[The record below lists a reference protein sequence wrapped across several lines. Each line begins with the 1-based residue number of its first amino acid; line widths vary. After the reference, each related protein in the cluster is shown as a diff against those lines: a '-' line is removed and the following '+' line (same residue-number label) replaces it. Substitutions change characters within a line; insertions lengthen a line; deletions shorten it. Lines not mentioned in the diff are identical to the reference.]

1 MHLVVLGVGEIVCLI
16 GIVLYEFFKLRFF
29 VLKEI
34 RFLALKPLSF
44 KFPKMIKIL
53 FFYN

>member
-1 MHLVVLGVGEIVCLI
+1 MYLVVLGVGEIVCII
-16 GIVLYEFFKLRFF
+16 GVVWYEFLKLRFLCF
-29 VLKEI
+29 KRD

-53 FFYN
+53 FFYS